1 METEKSN
8 IDKQYNVAKER
19 LWSSN
24 LSIRIASFY
33 KFRQLAE
40 KCPDDFKK
48 VIFETLCDYLRNMP
62 YDKYHHV
69 MKKGKIPTKEYQT
82 LLDVLFKSSGISIF
96 GKFKAEL
103 HKVRLTR
110 TDLEGAH
117 FKNANLSNARFSL
130 ANLSNTNLLHANLSD
145 AILLGTNLS
154 KADLLH
160 ANLSDAKL
168 LEANLWEANLS
179 GANLSDANLS
189 GAILSDAD
197 FSDAIL
203 QGAQLQGAN
212 LLEIRSIERANF
224 YGAKIGD
231 RAIMKKDLPPQYEK
245 VEYYAE
251 WNPPPKKEED

>member
-8 IDKQYNVAKER
+8 IDKQYDVAMKKFR
-19 LWSSN
+19 SSN
-24 LSIRIASFY
+24 LSTRIASFDEL
-33 KFRQLAE
+33 RQLAE
-40 KCPDDFKK
+40 KRSDDSKK
-48 VIFETLCDYLRNMP
+48 MIFNTLCDYLRDICNKSYAKSKMP
-62 YDKYHHV
+62 A
-69 MKKGKIPTKEYQT
+69 KEYQT

-130 ANLSNTNLLHANLSD
+130 ANLSNTNLLHANLSG
-145 AILLGTNLS
+145 AILLETNLS

-179 GANLSDANLS
+179 GANLSGANLS
-189 GAILSDAD
+189 DTILSDAD

-212 LLEIRSIERANF
+212 LMEIRSIERANF
-224 YGAKIGD
+224 CGAKIGD

>member
-96 GKFKAEL
+96 GKFKADL
-103 HKVRLTR
+103 HKACLMR
-110 TDLEGAH
+110 TYLEDAC
-117 FKNANLSNARFSL
+117 FKNANLSD
-130 ANLSNTNLLHANLSD
+130 ANFFRADLSN
-145 AILLGTNLS
+145 
-154 KADLLH
+154 
-160 ANLSDAKL
+160 
-168 LEANLWEANLS
+168 ANLS
-179 GANLSDANLS
+179 GANLSGARLWDANLWEVN
-189 GAILSDAD
+189 

-203 QGAQLQGAN
+203 QRAQLKEAN
-212 LLEIRSIERANF
+212 LMEVHSIERADF
-224 YGAKIGD
+224 RGAKIGN
-231 RAIMKKDLPPQYEK
+231 RSIKKEDLPPLYEK
-245 VEYYAE
+245 GEYYAE
-251 WNPPPKKEED
+251 WNPPKKEED